1 MKTQRLPKTD
11 SIQELAH
18 FWDTHD
24 LTDFEDELEEV
35 TERIF
40 EATTVIPLNLES
52 DEADAVRRI
61 AEAEGI
67 ADAELIRGWVRE
79 KINAGS

>member
-1 MKTQRLPKTD
+1 MRIQRLPQTD

-18 FWDTHD
+18 FWDTND

-35 TERIF
+35 TEAVF
-40 EATTVIPLNLES
+40 EHATVIPLNLES
-52 DEADAVRRI
+52 DEAVRRI
-61 AEAEGI
+61 AEAQGV

-79 KINAGS
+79 KIHAG